1 MVPQTRLLRF
11 LVIAPLLALVV
22 DGCGSYQIPM
32 QAIGPEPGVTAV
44 VYWVPGADTK
54 GEGTIYVRQ
63 VDSVTLHQVAG
74 DRLIA
79 RGTDFWP
86 VGTHS
91 SPPPVAWEVAV
102 TTGSGTQGFPVNISG
117 TQAPAWA
124 DASADRRITAIAP
137 DGTVAFAPLGKGVV
151 TLAPS
156 GAVRNYALPPVQ
168 TGDGSAFKGPAVGGP
183 LGAAGAILFAPNGDL
198 LAGEYNGV
206 NSELVDLTIGRRLDL
221 LGYSYVESMA
231 VGPDGSVYVLA
242 WDERLSSN
250 PYVFLVVDG
259 ASWTVKGVVTTPIK
273 PHEGFAPVGP
283 LSIESNNSALFLY
296 AAYGSYAPGILPHQ
310 LLLRLEYGT
319 SAVSEIQLPDGLG
332 LQMQAGSDGHLRFF
346 GGPAQDR
353 VTPYDP
359 STGLFGQATGPAQLA
374 PAGADIG
381 AVFS

>member
-1 MVPQTRLLRF
+1 
-11 LVIAPLLALVV
+11 
-22 DGCGSYQIPM
+22 
-32 QAIGPEPGVTAV
+32 
-44 VYWVPGADTK
+44 
-54 GEGTIYVRQ
+54 
-63 VDSVTLHQVAG
+63 
-74 DRLIA
+74 
-79 RGTDFWP
+79 
-86 VGTHS
+86 
-91 SPPPVAWEVAV
+91 
-102 TTGSGTQGFPVNISG
+102 VNITG

-156 GAVRNYALPPVQ
+156 GAVRNYVLPPVQ

-221 LGYSYVESMA
+221 PGYSYVEGMA
-231 VGPDGSVYVLA
+231 AGPDGSIFVLA
-242 WDERLSSN
+242 WDERHSSN

-259 ASWTVKGVVTTPIK
+259 ASWTVRGVVTTPIK

-283 LSIESNNSALFLY
+283 LSIETNNSAIFLY
-296 AAYGSYAPGILPHQ
+296 AAYGSYAPGILPHK
-310 LLLRLEYGT
+310 LLLKLEYGT
-319 SAVSEIQLPDGLG
+319 SAMSEIQLPDGLG

-346 GGPAQDR
+346 GGPAHER
-353 VTPYDP
+353 VTSYDP
-359 STGLFGQATGPAQLA
+359 SMGLFGQATAPAQLA